1 MKRKLVTAAVATALG
16 LPMSAIAVEGSV
28 SGHVNAAIVKVD
40 DGDATL
46 QGGNGSETR
55 FRFKGSG
62 ELENGMTAGVTL
74 ELGAGGATGYNSTL
88 SSPVAGDGGNGTRIR
103 HANVSLSSAAGK
115 VTIGQQGRPSG
126 GANFAD
132 VGSTWIAGA
141 TNWCSYGITGDPD
154 GSKGPELASAACT
167 TNDASR
173 GQAVRYDTPAIGPLS
188 VAASFGNSDF
198 WDVAATISGSAGDAS
213 YNLRLG
219 YRGDGESS
227 DGEGDGNQALIGSGA
242 VTVGSIGVALAWTDG
257 DEDEGRNNESM
268 FAKLDH
274 TYGDGSV
281 AIYYRRGE
289 ADGVEGSLWG
299 VGIAHSLGG
308 GVTAYGGYRN
318 IDDDNDAKDVD
329 GFLGGVLVTFD

>member
-46 QGGNGSETR
+46 QSGNGSETR
-55 FRFKGSG
+55 FRFTGSE

-74 ELGAGGATGYNSTL
+74 ELGAGGATGYGHTHEHDDEAESGHGSG
-88 SSPVAGDGGNGTRIR
+88 SSGNGTRIR
-103 HANVSLSSAAGK
+103 HANVSLSSAGGK
-115 VTIGQQGRPSG
+115 LTIGQQGRPSG
-126 GANFAD
+126 GANYAD

-141 TNWCSYGITGDPD
+141 TNWCSYGIG
-154 GSKGPELASAACT
+154 GGAACT

-173 GQAVRYDTPAIGPLS
+173 GQVVRYDTPAIGPLS
-188 VAASFGNSDF
+188 IAASAGNGDF
-198 WDVAATISGSAGDAS
+198 WDAAATIAGSAGDAG

-219 YRGDGESS
+219 YRGD
-227 DGEGDGNQALIGSGA
+227 DGNQALIGSGA
-242 VTVGSIGVALAWTDG
+242 VTVGSIGVAAAWSSG

-289 ADGVEGSLWG
+289 VAGAEGSLWG
-299 VGIAHSLGG
+299 VGLAHSLGG
-308 GVTAYGGYRN
+308 GTTAYAGYRVV
-318 IDDDNDAKDVD
+318 DNDGADEVD
-329 GFLGGVLVTFD
+329 GMLAGVRVTFN